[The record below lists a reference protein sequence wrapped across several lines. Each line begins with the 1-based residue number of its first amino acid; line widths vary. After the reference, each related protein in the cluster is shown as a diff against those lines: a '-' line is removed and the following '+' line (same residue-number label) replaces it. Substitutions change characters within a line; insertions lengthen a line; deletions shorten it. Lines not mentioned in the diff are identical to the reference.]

1 MSRDTWKI
9 LKQMSMEESIN
20 QVEVELA
27 MQCAPL
33 ITGMKISNLF
43 SIGLDDYKAMY
54 DILENSGISV
64 YQMGLLDGRVLF
76 LLYQENQLASYLSRK
91 DVAELLTGFG
101 YDNVTPDCILDT
113 CRRRYQKY
121 MLEKK
126 DFPHELGLIL
136 GYPPEDV
143 EGFVSQ
149 QGKNSLYT
157 GYWKVYK
164 DLEAK
169 KALFDRFEYA
179 KESLIHLLSCGIG
192 MKEIIS
198 VCS

>member
-1 MSRDTWKI
+1 
-9 LKQMSMEESIN
+9 MEESIN

-43 SIGLDDYKAMY
+43 SIGLDAYKAMY

-76 LLYQENQLASYLSRK
+76 LLYQENQLTSYLSRK
-91 DVAELLTGFG
+91 DVAELLTRFG

-113 CRRRYQKY
+113 CCRRYQKY

-164 DLEAK
+164 DPEAK

>member
-1 MSRDTWKI
+1 
-9 LKQMSMEESIN
+9 
-20 QVEVELA
+20 
-27 MQCAPL
+27 
-33 ITGMKISNLF
+33 
-43 SIGLDDYKAMY
+43 
-54 DILENSGISV
+54 
-64 YQMGLLDGRVLF
+64 
-76 LLYQENQLASYLSRK
+76 
-91 DVAELLTGFG
+91 
-101 YDNVTPDCILDT
+101 
-113 CRRRYQKY
+113 

-164 DLEAK
+164 DTEAK

-179 KESLIHLLSCGIG
+179 KEILIHLLSCGIG

>member
-43 SIGLDDYKAMY
+43 SIGLDDT
-54 DILENSGISV
+54 
-64 YQMGLLDGRVLF
+64 R
-76 LLYQENQLASYLSRK
+76 
-91 DVAELLTGFG
+91 FG

-164 DLEAK
+164 DPEAK

>member
-43 SIGLDDYKAMY
+43 SIGLDAYKAMY

-76 LLYQENQLASYLSRK
+76 LLYQENQLTSYLSRK
-91 DVAELLTGFG
+91 DVAELLTRFG

-113 CRRRYQKY
+113 C
-121 MLEKK
+121 
-126 DFPHELGLIL
+126 
-136 GYPPEDV
+136 
-143 EGFVSQ
+143 
-149 QGKNSLYT
+149 
-157 GYWKVYK
+157 
-164 DLEAK
+164 
-169 KALFDRFEYA
+169 
-179 KESLIHLLSCGIG
+179 
-192 MKEIIS
+192 
-198 VCS
+198 

>member
-76 LLYQENQLASYLSRK
+76 CYIRK
-91 DVAELLTGFG
+91 
-101 YDNVTPDCILDT
+101 I
-113 CRRRYQKY
+113 
-121 MLEKK
+121 
-126 DFPHELGLIL
+126 
-136 GYPPEDV
+136 
-143 EGFVSQ
+143 
-149 QGKNSLYT
+149 SLQ
-157 GYWKVYK
+157 
-164 DLEAK
+164 A
-169 KALFDRFEYA
+169 
-179 KESLIHLLSCGIG
+179 I
-192 MKEIIS
+192 
-198 VCS
+198 

>member
-64 YQMGLLDGRVLF
+64 YQIGTFGRQSAFSAISGKSAYKLF
-76 LLYQENQLASYLSRK
+76 EPERRSRASYQIRL
-91 DVAELLTGFG
+91 
-101 YDNVTPDCILDT
+101 
-113 CRRRYQKY
+113 
-121 MLEKK
+121 
-126 DFPHELGLIL
+126 
-136 GYPPEDV
+136 
-143 EGFVSQ
+143 
-149 QGKNSLYT
+149 
-157 GYWKVYK
+157 
-164 DLEAK
+164 
-169 KALFDRFEYA
+169 
-179 KESLIHLLSCGIG
+179 
-192 MKEIIS
+192 
-198 VCS
+198 

>member
-76 LLYQENQLASYLSRK
+76 LLYQENQLTSYLSRK
-91 DVAELLTGFG
+91 DVAELLTRFG

-113 CRRRYQKY
+113 CCRRYQKY

-143 EGFVSQ
+143 EGFMEY
-149 QGKNSLYT
+149 GGRNYKPN
-157 GYWKVYK
+157 GYWKVYS
-164 DLEAK
+164 DEYRART
-169 KALFDRFEYA
+169 LFERYTKCRDA
-179 KESLIHLLSCGIG
+179 
-192 MKEIIS
+192 
-198 VCS
+198 VCRRLMSGYTLGQLFAAA

>member
-76 LLYQENQLASYLSRK
+76 LLYQENQLTSYLSRK
-91 DVAELLTGFG
+91 DVA
-101 YDNVTPDCILDT
+101 D
-113 CRRRYQKY
+113 
-121 MLEKK
+121 
-126 DFPHELGLIL
+126 
-136 GYPPEDV
+136 
-143 EGFVSQ
+143 
-149 QGKNSLYT
+149 SL
-157 GYWKVYK
+157 
-164 DLEAK
+164 
-169 KALFDRFEYA
+169 
-179 KESLIHLLSCGIG
+179 
-192 MKEIIS
+192 
-198 VCS
+198 